1 MYVYFKP
8 KDKEKKRN
16 VHAIGSKKVLKI
28 AFVAFFFPYI
38 IEKRYFCM

>member
-16 VHAIGSKKVLKI
+16 AHAIGSKKVIKI
-28 AFVAFFFPYI
+28 SFVAFFFPYLT
-38 IEKRYFCM
+38 EKRYFCM

>member
-16 VHAIGSKKVLKI
+16 VHAIGSKKVIKKS
-28 AFVAFFFPYI
+28 FVAFFFP
-38 IEKRYFCM
+38 

>member
-16 VHAIGSKKVLKI
+16 VHAIGSKKVIKI
-28 AFVAFFFPYI
+28 SHQ
-38 IEKRYFCM
+38 

>member
-1 MYVYFKP
+1 MYFKP

-16 VHAIGSKKVLKI
+16 VHAIGSKKVIKI

-38 IEKRYFCM
+38 TEKRYFCM